1 MILPTII
8 TLPANFMGSTTASM
22 AALITDLSPYITL
35 VIGILLAV
43 VVIEIII
50 GAIRK

>member
-1 MILPTII
+1 MSTSSIQLPTDFISGI
-8 TLPANFMGSTTASM
+8 LTQTTTMLSNFSG
-22 AALITDLSPYITL
+22 YITL
-35 VIGILLAV
+35 IVGILLAV